1 MSRVGKAPIVLP
13 KSVTAQL
20 NGQQIAV
27 KGPKGE
33 LKRTLRPEVKVQLV
47 DGSLVFERVE
57 DTQQARAFH
66 GMERALVNSMVEGVS
81 AGFEKILDL
90 IGVGYKADVKGKT
103 VVLGLGYSHDIE
115 FPVPAGVTASLL
127 KEGREVAV
135 KLESCDK
142 QLLGQVAAQIRSLR
156 PPEPYKGK
164 GVRYRGEQVR
174 RKAGKAGK

>member
-1 MSRVGKAPIVLP
+1 MSRVGKAPITLP
-13 KSVTAQL
+13 KGVTIQL
-20 NGQQIAV
+20 NGQLIAV

-33 LKRTLRPEVKVQLV
+33 MKRTLRPEVKVELV
-47 DGSLVFERVE
+47 DGTLVFERVE
-57 DTQQARAFH
+57 DTQQGRAFH

-164 GVRYRGEQVR
+164 GVRYSDEKVAL
-174 RKAGKAGK
+174 KETKKK